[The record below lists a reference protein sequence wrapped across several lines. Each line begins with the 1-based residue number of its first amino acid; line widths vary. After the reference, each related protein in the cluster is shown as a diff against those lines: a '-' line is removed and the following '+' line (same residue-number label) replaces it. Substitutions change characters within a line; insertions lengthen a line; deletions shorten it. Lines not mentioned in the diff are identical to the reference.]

1 MNADQSGRT
10 ICVDPRSS
18 AVNTMALID
27 KIFGTKKTLSELSRQ
42 ELRREEILLT
52 KHRERLF
59 KRIGDI
65 STQKQK
71 IFQQGAQQK
80 SPELRKALAQD
91 FELKTQEQLM
101 AARELNLR
109 SKELLTVSRLRM
121 VKENND
127 KGRALGRLNLT
138 DKDVAKISGWI
149 EDDSITQD
157 AYNERLNMILELGS
171 DADKD
176 AMSKVELAS
185 QGNELM
191 ALWEQVDRGDVKED
205 QAFEQADEAVR
216 RRNSPMDQE
225 Q

>member
-1 MNADQSGRT
+1 
-10 ICVDPRSS
+10 
-18 AVNTMALID
+18 MALID
-27 KIFGTKKTLSELSRQ
+27 KIFGRKKSLSELNRQ

-52 KHRERLF
+52 KQRDRLF
-59 KRIGDI
+59 KKIGEI

-121 VKENND
+121 VKENNE

-149 EDDSITQD
+149 EDDSVSQD
-157 AYNERLNMILELGS
+157 TYNERLNMILELGAE
-171 DADKD
+171 ADKD
-176 AMSKVELAS
+176 ALSNTQLTS
-185 QGNELM
+185 IGNELM
-191 ALWEQVDRGDVKED
+191 AIWNQMDKGAVKED
-205 QAFEQADEAVR
+205 QAFEQADQAVR
-216 RRNSPMDQE
+216 RRNAAPDKE
-225 Q
+225 A

>member
-1 MNADQSGRT
+1 
-10 ICVDPRSS
+10 
-18 AVNTMALID
+18 MALID
-27 KIFGTKKTLSELSRQ
+27 KIFGRKKTLSELNRQ

-52 KHRERLF
+52 KQRDRLF
-59 KRIGDI
+59 KKIGDI
-65 STQKQK
+65 ATHKQK

-121 VKENND
+121 VKENNE

-149 EDDSITQD
+149 EDDSVSQD
-157 AYNERLNMILELGS
+157 MYNERLNMLLELGAE
-171 DADKD
+171 ADKD
-176 AMSKVELAS
+176 SLGKTELTS
-185 QGNELM
+185 SGNELM
-191 ALWEQVDRGDVKED
+191 AIWNQMDKGAVKEE
-205 QAFEQADEAVR
+205 QAFEQADQAVR
-216 RRNSPMDQE
+216 RRNAPMDKE
-225 Q
+225 L